1 MLLQFEDV
9 GMLTRLAN
17 NEIGEL
23 DDDATIFV
31 NIFLFLIFCLRF
43 RLKKQGTLQMTSNID
58 HYWRLSE
65 NLLGDFGQIETHQRR

>member
-31 NIFLFLIFCLRF
+31 NIFLLLIFCLRF
-43 RLKKQGTLQMTSNID
+43 RLKKQGTLQMTSNND
-58 HYWRLSE
+58 LHWKLSE
-65 NLLGDFGQIETHQRR
+65 NLLGDFGQIETRQHR